1 MKLLLDSFWRAA
13 MYCLYP
19 RVMGLS
25 LLPLL
30 LIVVVSWGLGYLYW
44 DLAVNWVR
52 TWLDAST
59 WLEVVWR
66 WIEGVGLPDL
76 KTVVAPLLVIFS
88 VTPLVVVA
96 SLLAVSFL
104 MTPALTRLVA
114 ERRFAGLQ
122 RKHGGSLL
130 FSLWW
135 TFLSLLLALGALV
148 LTLPM
153 WLVPPLALLLP
164 AFIWGWLTYRVMAF
178 DVLAEFASA
187 DERHTLMARHR
198 MSFLGMGVV
207 TGLMGAAPSLVW
219 ASGALFA
226 AAFVILVPLAI
237 WIYTLVFAFSSLW
250 FAHFA
255 LAALQALRA
264 EPLQVVVDEVL
275 PASTAATPSP
285 HSDAKLGQAAD
296 DQTKP
301 HHHNPPD
308 GVTDVEPRRVH

>member
-1 MKLLLDSFWRAA
+1 

-25 LLPLL
+25 ILPLL
-30 LIVVVSWGLGYLYW
+30 LIVGLSWLLGYFYW
-44 DLAVNWVR
+44 DVAITFVR
-52 TWLDAST
+52 GWLDAST
-59 WLEVVWR
+59 WLDVVWR
-66 WIEGVGLPDL
+66 WLEGVGLPDL

-96 SLLAVSFL
+96 SLLAVSFM
-104 MTPALTRLVA
+104 MTPTLTRMVA
-114 ERRFAGLQ
+114 DRRFAGLQ

-130 FSLWW
+130 LSLWW
-135 TFLSLLLALGALV
+135 TFLSLVLALGALV

-153 WLVPPLALLLP
+153 WLVPPLALVLP

-187 DERHTLMARHR
+187 QERETLMARHR

-226 AAFVILVPLAI
+226 AAFVILVPVAI

-250 FAHFA
+250 FAHFG
-255 LAALQALRA
+255 LAALQALRN
-264 EPLQVVVDEVL
+264 EPRQAAVDEVL
-275 PASTAATPSP
+275 PAMPAVAGASP
-285 HSDAKLGQAAD
+285 HASARLGGEEPGPA
-296 DQTKP
+296 
-301 HHHNPPD
+301 H
-308 GVTDVEPRRVH
+308 GITDVVPRHKP

>member
-1 MKLLLDSFWRAA
+1 MKLLIDSFWRSA

-19 RVMGLS
+19 RVIVLS
-25 LLPLL
+25 VLPLV
-30 LIVVVSWGLGYLYW
+30 LIVALSWLLGYLYW
-44 DLAVNWVR
+44 DTAITFVR
-52 TWLDAST
+52 GWLDASS
-59 WLEVVWR
+59 WLALVWR
-66 WIEGVGLPDL
+66 WLEGVGLANL

-88 VTPLVVVA
+88 FTPLVVVA

-114 ERRFAGLQ
+114 ERRFNGLQ
-122 RKHGGSLL
+122 RKQGGTLL
-130 FSLWW
+130 KSVWW
-135 TFLSLLLALGALV
+135 TFFSLVLALGALV

-178 DVLAEFASA
+178 DVLAEFASTE
-187 DERHTLMARHR
+187 ERETLMARHR
-198 MSFLGMGVV
+198 MSFLSMGVI

-226 AAFVILVPLAI
+226 AAFVILVPVAI

-255 LAALQALRA
+255 LAALQALREEPRAASMPEVFDAAPPENNAVSPHTSARLGPDDQAKSDSVTDA
-264 EPLQVVVDEVL
+264 EPR
-275 PASTAATPSP
+275 AT
-285 HSDAKLGQAAD
+285 
-296 DQTKP
+296 T
-301 HHHNPPD
+301 
-308 GVTDVEPRRVH
+308 

>member
-1 MKLLLDSFWRAA
+1 MKLLIDSFWRSA

-19 RVMGLS
+19 RVIGLS
-25 LLPLL
+25 FLPLV
-30 LIVVVSWGLGYLYW
+30 LIVALSWLLGYLYW
-44 DLAVNWVR
+44 DTAVTGVR
-52 TWLDAST
+52 AWLDASS
-59 WLEVVWR
+59 WLTVVWR
-66 WIEGVGLPDL
+66 WLEGIGLPDL
-76 KTVVAPLLVIFS
+76 KTVVAPLMVIFS

-114 ERRFAGLQ
+114 ERRFVGLQ
-122 RKHGGSLL
+122 RKHGGTWL

-135 TFLSLLLALGALV
+135 TFLSLLLALGALL

-153 WLVPPLALLLP
+153 WLVPPLAMLLP
-164 AFIWGWLTYRVMAF
+164 ALIWGWLTYRIMAF

-198 MSFLGMGVV
+198 MSLLGMGVI

-226 AAFVILVPLAI
+226 AAFVILVPVAI

-255 LAALQALRA
+255 LAALQALRS
-264 EPLQVVVDEVL
+264 EPFNVVVDEVL
-275 PASTAATPSP
+275 SAVPPSP
-285 HSDAKLGQAAD
+285 HATAKLGVEPNDPSAD
-296 DQTKP
+296 
-301 HHHNPPD
+301 
-308 GVTDVEPRRVH
+308 VTDVEPRRVN

>member
-1 MKLLLDSFWRAA
+1 MKLLIDSFWRAA

-19 RVMGLS
+19 RVIGLS
-25 LLPLL
+25 FLPLV
-30 LIVVVSWGLGYLYW
+30 LIVALSWLLGYLYW
-44 DLAVNWVR
+44 DMAVTEVR
-52 TWLDAST
+52 GWLDASS
-59 WLEVVWR
+59 WLAVVWR
-66 WIEGVGLPDL
+66 WLEGVGLPDL

-114 ERRFAGLQ
+114 DRRFAGLQ
-122 RKHGGSLL
+122 RKHGGSLAL
-130 FSLWW
+130 SLWW
-135 TFLSLLLALGALV
+135 TFLSLLLALGALL

-153 WLVPPLALLLP
+153 WLVPPLAMVLP
-164 AFIWGWLTYRVMAF
+164 ALIWGWLTYRIMAF

-187 DERHTLMARHR
+187 EERHTLMARHR
-198 MSFLGMGVV
+198 MRFLGMGVI

-226 AAFVILVPLAI
+226 AAFVILVPVAI

-255 LAALQALRA
+255 LAALQALRS
-264 EPLQVVVDEVL
+264 EPHAAAVDEILAAV
-275 PASTAATPSP
+275 PASPHASARLAAGP
-285 HSDAKLGQAAD
+285 DDKAD
-296 DQTKP
+296 S
-301 HHHNPPD
+301 
-308 GVTDVEPRRVH
+308 VTDVEPRPSP

>member
-1 MKLLLDSFWRAA
+1 MKLLIDSFWRSA

-19 RVMGLS
+19 RVIGLS
-25 LLPLL
+25 VFPLV
-30 LIVVVSWGLGYLYW
+30 LIVALSWLLGYFYW
-44 DLAVNWVR
+44 DSAVTLVR
-52 TWLDAST
+52 AWLDASS
-59 WLEVVWR
+59 WLAVVWR
-66 WIEGVGLPDL
+66 WLEGVGLPEL

-88 VTPLVVVA
+88 FTPLVVVA

-104 MTPALTRLVA
+104 MTPALTRMVA

-130 FSLWW
+130 ASLWW
-135 TFLSLLLALGALV
+135 TFFSMVLALGALV

-187 DERHTLMARHR
+187 EERHTLMARHR
-198 MSFLGMGVV
+198 MSFLGMGMI

-226 AAFVILVPLAI
+226 AAFVILVPVAI

-255 LAALQALRA
+255 LAALQALRN
-264 EPLQVVVDEVL
+264 EPRAAAVDEVL
-275 PASTAATPSP
+275 DASPPSGHATSP
-285 HSDAKLGQAAD
+285 HTTARLGADEQAKSDSI
-296 DQTKP
+296 
-301 HHHNPPD
+301 
-308 GVTDVEPRRVH
+308 TDVVPRSNT

>member
-1 MKLLLDSFWRAA
+1 MKLLIDSFWRAA

-19 RVMGLS
+19 RVIGLS
-25 LLPLL
+25 FLPLV
-30 LIVVVSWGLGYLYW
+30 LIVALSWLLGYLYW
-44 DLAVNWVR
+44 DTAVTGVR
-52 TWLDAST
+52 AWLDASS
-59 WLEVVWR
+59 WLTVVWR
-66 WIEGVGLPDL
+66 WLEGIGLPDL
-76 KTVVAPLLVIFS
+76 KTVVAPLMVIFS

-104 MTPALTRLVA
+104 MTPSLTRLVA
-114 ERRFAGLQ
+114 DRRFVGLQ

-135 TFLSLLLALGALV
+135 TFLSLLLALGALL

-153 WLVPPLALLLP
+153 WLVPPLAMLLP
-164 AFIWGWLTYRVMAF
+164 ALIWGWLTYRIMAF

-198 MSFLGMGVV
+198 MSLLGMGVI

-226 AAFVILVPLAI
+226 AAFVILVPVAI

-264 EPLQVVVDEVL
+264 EPLNAVVDEVL
-275 PASTAATPSP
+275 SAVPPSP
-285 HSDAKLGQAAD
+285 HATAKLGMDPNDPSAD
-296 DQTKP
+296 
-301 HHHNPPD
+301 
-308 GVTDVEPRRVH
+308 VTDVEPRRAN